1 MTNILINTCGK
12 ELSLMTNQQPLNQ
25 HATKVFIKISPSKRH
40 YQKVPLKKT
49 LSEMPPQKKT
59 LKRLPQKRHYQYI
72 LSKKALSKLL
82 PQKINDA

>member
-25 HATKVFIKISPSKRH
+25 HASKVFIKISPSKRH

-49 LSEMPPQKKT
+49 LSEMLPQKKT
-59 LKRLPQKRHYQYI
+59 LKKLPQKRHHQYI
-72 LSKKALSKLL
+72 SLEKGII
-82 PQKINDA
+82 KIAA